1 MNRDKLIDDIT
12 PALEMLEGVEDTTY
26 IPKNKD
32 GSVMGSSGVT
42 IGKGIDLGSRSE
54 DNLRELGFSEDSI
67 AQLSKYIGLK
77 GEAAAKALRDNG
89 PVTISDDEL
98 DITTDAIVG
107 EEVDK
112 FVTNF
117 EDKVGYS
124 VDELP
129 EQVLQGLAIQ
139 SFQLGNKMYEYDKK
153 VNVGTAEKPVYETQT
168 VKTNFLQE
176 LKDKD
181 FAKAAKNMGS
191 WNNNS
196 AEGLRKRYGFA
207 GEVMAGK
214 TAVDD
219 LTRADDI
226 LAEIKAGNYRQV
238 SVDDYGEPL
247 PEAVATEEA
256 PAAFSQD
263 TGLTTLVEDDLLVDS
278 VTGAPMVDELPSEE
292 EYIPAQAMLPMG
304 RRDRI
309 RQRRERRKLERAKRL
324 RERREL
330 METDLSSDV
339 GRIFTGM
346 FS

>member
-1 MNRDKLIDDIT
+1 MNKEKLIDDIT
-12 PALEMLEGVEDTTY
+12 PALEMLEGVEETTY

-54 DNLRELGFSEDSI
+54 DNLRKLGFSEDSI

-77 GEAAAKALRDNG
+77 GEAAAKALQDNG
-89 PVTISDDEL
+89 PVTITEDEL
-98 DITTDAIVG
+98 DITTDRIVG

-112 FVTNF
+112 FVKAF
-117 EDKVGYS
+117 EKNVGYS

-139 SFQLGNKMYEYDKK
+139 SFQLGTKMYEYEKDF
-153 VNVGTAEKPVYETQT
+153 NVGTPEEPVYETRK

-191 WNNNS
+191 WSTS
-196 AEGLRKRYGFA
+196 AADGLKKRYGFA

-214 TAVDD
+214 TDVTD
-219 LTRADDI
+219 LSRSDQI
-226 LAEIKAGNYRQV
+226 LADIKSGNYQQV
-238 SVDDYGEPL
+238 SVDDYVEVEP
-247 PEAVATEEA
+247 ESVATEEA
-256 PAAFSQD
+256 PAAFALD
-263 TGLTTLVEDDLLVDS
+263 TGLMTPEEDDILVDS
-278 VTGAPMVDELPSEE
+278 VTGASVIDPVPTE
-292 EYIPAQAMLPMG
+292 EYIPSMEMTPMD

-309 RQRRERRKLERAKRL
+309 RMRRERRQLERERRL
-324 RERREL
+324 REKPI
-330 METDLSSDV
+330 
-339 GRIFTGM
+339 GIFEGL
-346 FS
+346 FKDYV